1 MIPNSGLILHFLMI
15 GDVKHLF
22 MCLLAVYM
30 SSFEKSI
37 FRSSA
42 HFLSGFFFFFFFLL
56 LNRVSTLYFL
66 DINPLPGI
74 ILANIFSHFMG
85 EIPFHLVDHCLA
97 VKKVFSLI

>member
-42 HFLSGFFFFFFFLL
+42 HFLSVFFFFLL
-56 LNRVSTLYFL
+56 LNHVSTLYFL
-66 DINPLPGI
+66 DFNPLPGI